1 MGQMVVV
8 ASCYRQVSGEG
19 QMVVVASWYGQVSG
33 QELVVTGRW
42 LLSSAC

>member
-8 ASCYRQVSGEG
+8 ASWYEQIRG

-33 QELVVTGRW
+33 HGADGGGGLMLQTGEW
-42 LLSSAC
+42 